1 MCRVIYVL
9 RRSERSPFGT
19 HSQHSC
25 RIPTAGQRLEEPV
38 ADTLG
43 DPMKNPRINGNS
55 SRRRRPQAGFSM
67 VEVMMA
73 LGVLLVAV
81 MGAFSSQAASSNL
94 IRISRET
101 DLALADLQA
110 CMEQALTLGTDDLP
124 IAGSLFEDG
133 QPVALY
139 EDLNLEGESIVT
151 TYPDYVVGQAIPD
164 PLEIVLTLTWSDYG
178 TRSRTVTLNSVKV
191 R

>member
-1 MCRVIYVL
+1 
-9 RRSERSPFGT
+9 
-19 HSQHSC
+19 
-25 RIPTAGQRLEEPV
+25 
-38 ADTLG
+38 
-43 DPMKNPRINGNS
+43 MKNPRINGNS

>member
-1 MCRVIYVL
+1 
-9 RRSERSPFGT
+9 
-19 HSQHSC
+19 
-25 RIPTAGQRLEEPV
+25 
-38 ADTLG
+38 
-43 DPMKNPRINGNS
+43 MKNPHMS
-55 SRRRRPQAGFSM
+55 DYPPRRKRHQAGFSM

-73 LGVLLVAV
+73 LSVLLVAV
-81 MGAFSSQAASSNL
+81 LGAFSSQAASSNL

-110 CMEQALTLGTDDLP
+110 CMEQALTLTTDDLP
-124 IAGSLFEDG
+124 IVGSLFEDG

-151 TYPDYVVGQAIPD
+151 TYPDYVVGQTIPD
-164 PLEIVLTLTWSDYG
+164 PLEIVLTLTWNDYG
-178 TRSRTVTLNSVKV
+178 TRPRTVTLRSVKV